1 MKLIVGLGNPGKKY
15 QDTRHNIGFRVI
27 DRLAQQNEIK
37 VSQLLCDA
45 LVHEY
50 FVNGEKCFL
59 AKPQTWMNR
68 SGASVQRLIQEL
80 NGSSEDL
87 VVVYDD
93 LDLPFGRIRIRPSG
107 GAGGHRG
114 LLSIIESLGGAPFC
128 RVRFGV
134 GRPPQDMEAENYVLA
149 PFSTDESSELGEKI
163 DRVAAAVTSIVRDG
177 IKRAMEQFNRAL

>member
-1 MKLIVGLGNPGKKY
+1 
-15 QDTRHNIGFRVI
+15 
-27 DRLAQQNEIK
+27 
-37 VSQLLCDA
+37 
-45 LVHEY
+45 
-50 FVNGEKCFL
+50 
-59 AKPQTWMNR
+59 
-68 SGASVQRLIQEL
+68 
-80 NGSSEDL
+80 
-87 VVVYDD
+87 VYDD